1 MPVSRTV
8 LLLAL
13 VSLGTAPLRAEDA
26 AQPEEEAAQPEGEAA
41 QPDAKAAQPE
51 AKAAQPEAKAA
62 QPEAKAESA
71 AAYGE
76 VELASYF
83 ASGPLKRAADALQA
97 GRAAQALKLLPRRP
111 EDVPARWLRALAL
124 RAADR
129 PRAARAAFEE
139 LAAGGGPLGDRALH
153 LAALCAIDGGE
164 AAAADRLLAQVPARY
179 VDADQAVLERVRQLQ
194 KAQVA
199 GPRLAA
205 QVEEVLEPIF
215 SGKVRA
221 DVATAHLLAGDAQLA
236 AGAKEKA
243 RAHWRAAWLDHPL
256 SPAADSAR
264 ARERQLGPGEPI
276 PPVKLVRR
284 AETLLDAHRNR
295 EALDQLSRIKLPS
308 LCRGGCP
315 GDRTPAALLKAAL
328 SLLAPGGLPV
338 EHQPTAEDVSR
349 VPQEPADPVACRAGL
364 DRGRALRKERDYG
377 KARAALAPVVLRC
390 ADPDLRARALYL
402 LAQLQ
407 TMAQDAQVASLWE
420 ALHRNFPASTLS
432 DDAIFAQA
440 LARRRAG
447 DYAGERG
454 FLLDIVEHHPDSD
467 LRTEAQFRL
476 FWSHFAQGHPRQ
488 GVIFLDELAAHPDVD
503 GAEEERAR
511 YWRARALLEPD
522 GAESDAARAAS
533 REAARADLIWL
544 VELRPL
550 TYHGLLARGRLA
562 QLDPERLHALEEEET
577 PRIAAMLRSRAPLR
591 AGALARDPHLL
602 AAIELLRLGM
612 RPEAARELLAVD
624 RAPARALGLE
634 GEEALVLLADLSA
647 RAGDLRNAHA
657 LIRTELRGLLRRTS
671 EPLALRAAG
680 LAYPLAFREQI
691 AKAAQHASIPADLLQ
706 ALMREESALDPAA
719 LSSAGALGLTQLMP
733 STAREIA
740 QRLKLRGYTTG
751 QLVDP
756 EVNIRIG
763 ATYLG
768 QMYRRFHHP
777 ALALASYN
785 AGPGAVAGWMKAR
798 GALPLD
804 AFVEEI
810 PLDETRAYVK
820 RCLRSFAA
828 YQYLY
833 GSGTSRA
840 PQLGQEL
847 ATPEKPKQGSRD
859 TRDPR
864 RGA

>member
-26 AQPEEEAAQPEGEAA
+26 AQPEEEAAQPEAKAA
-41 QPDAKAAQPE
+41 QPEGEAAQPE
-51 AKAAQPEAKAA
+51 AKAAQPEGKAA
-62 QPEAKAESA
+62 SA
-71 AAYGE
+71 ASYGE
-76 VELASYF
+76 AELASYF

-511 YWRARALLEPD
+511 Y
-522 GAESDAARAAS
+522 
-533 REAARADLIWL
+533 
-544 VELRPL
+544 
-550 TYHGLLARGRLA
+550 
-562 QLDPERLHALEEEET
+562 
-577 PRIAAMLRSRAPLR
+577 
-591 AGALARDPHLL
+591 
-602 AAIELLRLGM
+602 
-612 RPEAARELLAVD
+612 
-624 RAPARALGLE
+624 
-634 GEEALVLLADLSA
+634 
-647 RAGDLRNAHA
+647 
-657 LIRTELRGLLRRTS
+657 
-671 EPLALRAAG
+671 
-680 LAYPLAFREQI
+680 
-691 AKAAQHASIPADLLQ
+691 
-706 ALMREESALDPAA
+706 
-719 LSSAGALGLTQLMP
+719 
-733 STAREIA
+733 
-740 QRLKLRGYTTG
+740 
-751 QLVDP
+751 
-756 EVNIRIG
+756 
-763 ATYLG
+763 
-768 QMYRRFHHP
+768 
-777 ALALASYN
+777 
-785 AGPGAVAGWMKAR
+785 
-798 GALPLD
+798 
-804 AFVEEI
+804 
-810 PLDETRAYVK
+810 
-820 RCLRSFAA
+820 
-828 YQYLY
+828 
-833 GSGTSRA
+833 
-840 PQLGQEL
+840 
-847 ATPEKPKQGSRD
+847 
-859 TRDPR
+859 
-864 RGA
+864 

>member
-1 MPVSRTV
+1 MQGAPRAVPELDSAPLRMPQFLTFPNASMPVSKTV

-13 VSLGTAPLRAEDA
+13 AFGAAPLRAEDSTEPA
-26 AQPEEEAAQPEGEAA
+26 
-41 QPDAKAAQPE
+41 
-51 AKAAQPEAKAA
+51 
-62 QPEAKAESA
+62 SA
-71 AAYGE
+71 PAPVVAAYGDA
-76 VELASYF
+76 ELASYF
-83 ASGPLKRAADALQA
+83 ASGPLKRAADAVQA
-97 GRAAQALKLLPRRP
+97 GHAAQALKLLPRKP
-111 EDVPARWLRALAL
+111 EDPPARWLRALAL

-129 PRAARAAFEE
+129 PKAARAAFEE
-139 LAAGGGPLGDRALH
+139 LAAAGGPLGDRALH

-179 VDADQAVLERVRQLQ
+179 VDADQAVLERARQLQ
-194 KAQVA
+194 KAHLA

-205 QVEEVLEPIF
+205 QVEEALEPIF

-236 AGAKEKA
+236 AGAKDKA

-264 ARERQLGPGEPI
+264 ARERQLGLGEPI
-276 PPVKLVRR
+276 PPLKLIRR

-295 EALDQLSRIKLPS
+295 DALDQLARVKLPS
-308 LCRGGCP
+308 LCHGGCP
-315 GDRTPAALLKAAL
+315 DDRTPAALLKAAL
-328 SLLAPGGLPV
+328 SLLAPGSLPA

-349 VPQEPADPVACRAGL
+349 VPQDPADPLACRAGL
-364 DRGRALRKERDYG
+364 DRGRALRKERDYSR
-377 KARAALAPVVLRC
+377 ARAALAPVVLRC

-407 TMAQDAQVASLWE
+407 TMAQDATVASLWE
-420 ALHRNFPASTLS
+420 ALHRNFPDSTLS
-432 DDAIFAQA
+432 DDAVFAQA

-447 DYAGERG
+447 DFAGERA
-454 FLLDIVEHHPDSD
+454 LLHDILEHHPESD
-467 LRTEAQFRL
+467 LRTEAEFRL
-476 FWSHFAQGHPRQ
+476 FWSHFAEGHPRQ
-488 GVIFLDELAAHPDVD
+488 GVIFLDELAAHPDPD
-503 GAEEERAR
+503 GADEERAR
-511 YWRARALLEPD
+511 YWRSRALLEAD
-522 GAESDAARAAS
+522 AAESDAARAAS

-562 QLDPERLHALEEEET
+562 QLDPERLRAIEEEET
-577 PRIAAMLRSRAPLR
+577 PRITAMLRSRPALR
-591 AGALARDPHLL
+591 AGPLARDPHLL
-602 AAIELLRLGM
+602 AAVELLRLGLK
-612 RPEAARELLAVD
+612 PEAARELLAVD
-624 RAPARALGLE
+624 RGPARAPGPE

-657 LIRTELRGLLRRTS
+657 LIRTDLRGLLRRTS
-671 EPLALRAAG
+671 EPLALRAAA
-680 LAYPLAFREQI
+680 LAYPLAFRDQI
-691 AKAAQHASIPADLLQ
+691 AKAAERAKVPADLLQ
-706 ALMREESALDPAA
+706 ALMREESALDPGA

-733 STAREIA
+733 ATARDVA
-740 QRLKLRGYTTG
+740 QRLRLRGYTTD
-751 QLVDP
+751 QLNDP
-756 EVNIRIG
+756 GVNIRIG

-768 QMYRRFHHP
+768 QLYKKFHHP

-785 AGPGAVAGWMKAR
+785 AGPGTVAGWMKAR

-833 GSGTSRA
+833 GPGTSRSPELGEELSTPPR
-840 PQLGQEL
+840 PQ
-847 ATPEKPKQGSRD
+847 QGSLLTKSNRS
-859 TRDPR
+859 
-864 RGA
+864 GA

>member
-1 MPVSRTV
+1 MHVSTTV
-8 LLLAL
+8 LLFAF
-13 VSLGTAPLRAEDA
+13 VSLGAAPLRAQSSAGLEGDA
-26 AQPEEEAAQPEGEAA
+26 PA
-41 QPDAKAAQPE
+41 
-51 AKAAQPEAKAA
+51 
-62 QPEAKAESA
+62 A
-71 AAYGE
+71 AAYGDA
-76 VELASYF
+76 ELLPYF
-83 ASGPLKRAADALQA
+83 ASGPLKRAAAELSA
-97 GRAAQALKLLPRRP
+97 GHAARAVKLIPAKAEEL
-111 EDVPARWLRALAL
+111 PARWLRALAL
-124 RAADR
+124 RAAGQ
-129 PRAARAAFEE
+129 PRAARVAFEA
-139 LAAGGGPLGDRALH
+139 LAASDGPLADRALH
-153 LAALCAIDGGE
+153 LAALCAIDAGD
-164 AAAADRLLAQVPARY
+164 AAAADRLLAQIPARY
-179 VDADQAVLERVRQLQ
+179 VDADQALLERARQLQ
-194 KAQVA
+194 KGQVA
-199 GPRLAA
+199 RPRLAA
-205 QVEEVLEPIF
+205 RIEEVLEPIF

-236 AGAKEKA
+236 AGAKDKA

-264 ARERQLGPGEPI
+264 ARERHLGPGDPI

-284 AETLLDAHRNR
+284 AEVLLDAHRNR
-295 EALDQLSRIKLPS
+295 DALDQLSHIKLPS
-308 LCRGGCP
+308 LCVGGCP
-315 GDRTPAALLKAAL
+315 GDHTPAALLKAAL
-328 SLLAPGGLPV
+328 SVLAPGGLPV
-338 EHQPTAEDVSR
+338 EHQPTADDVSR
-349 VPQEPADPVACRAGL
+349 APQDPADPLACRAGL

-420 ALHRNFPASTLS
+420 ALHRNFPGSTLS
-432 DDAIFAQA
+432 DDAVFAEA

-447 DYAGERG
+447 DFAGERK
-454 FLLDIVEHHPDSD
+454 FLLDIVEHHLDSD

-476 FWSHFAQGHPRQ
+476 FWSHFAEGHPRQ
-488 GVIFLDELAAHPDVD
+488 GVIFLDELAAHPDAD

-522 GAESDAARAAS
+522 GSESEAARAAA

-562 QLDPERLHALEEEET
+562 QLDPERLRALEEEET
-577 PRIAAMLRSRAPLR
+577 PRIAALLRAHPPLR
-591 AGALARDPHLL
+591 AGALAHDPHLL
-602 AAIELLRLGM
+602 AAIELLRLDM

-624 RAPARALGLE
+624 RAPARAVGLE

-671 EPLALRAAG
+671 EPLAMRAAG
-680 LAYPLAFREQI
+680 LAYPLAFRDQI

-706 ALMREESALDPAA
+706 ALMREESALDPGA

-733 STAREIA
+733 STARSIA
-740 QRLKLRGYTTG
+740 QRLKLHGYTT
-751 QLVDP
+751 QRLVDP

-763 ATYLG
+763 AAYLG
-768 QMYRRFHHP
+768 ELYRRFHHP

-847 ATPEKPKQGSRD
+847 ATPAKPQQGSLPILE
-859 TRDPR
+859 TS
-864 RGA
+864 RGT

>member
-1 MPVSRTV
+1 MPQFPTFLTAMRASKTV
-8 LLLAL
+8 LLLWL
-13 VSLGTAPLRAEDA
+13 VTLGSVAVRAE
-26 AQPEEEAAQPEGEAA
+26 
-41 QPDAKAAQPE
+41 
-51 AKAAQPEAKAA
+51 
-62 QPEAKAESA
+62 ESA
-71 AAYGE
+71 RDESAPAYGDA
-76 VELASYF
+76 ELLPYF
-83 ASGPLKRAADALQA
+83 ASGPSKRAFAELQA
-97 GRAAQALKLLPRRP
+97 GRAARALKLIP
-111 EDVPARWLRALAL
+111 EKADDAPTRWLRALAL
-124 RAADR
+124 RAANR
-129 PRAARAAFEE
+129 PRAAREVFEQIA
-139 LAAGGGPLGDRALH
+139 AAGGPLADRALH
-153 LAALCAIDGGE
+153 LAGLSAIDAGD
-164 AAAADRLLAQVPARY
+164 AASAERLLAQVPYRY
-179 VDADQAVLERVRQLQ
+179 VDADQAILERARQLQ
-194 KAQVA
+194 KSHPA

-205 QVEEVLEPIF
+205 RVEEVLEPIF
-215 SGKVRA
+215 AGKLRA
-221 DVATAHLLAGDAQLA
+221 DVASAHLLAGDAQLA

-264 ARERQLGPGEPI
+264 NRERQLGPGEPI
-276 PPVKLVRR
+276 PPLKLIRR
-284 AETLLDAHRNR
+284 AEVLLDAHRNR
-295 EALDQLSRIKLPS
+295 DALDQLSRVKLPS
-308 LCRGGCP
+308 LCLGGCP
-315 GDRTPAALLKAAL
+315 GDRTAGALLKAAL

-338 EHQPTAEDVSR
+338 EHEPTAQDVER
-349 VPQEPADPVACRAGL
+349 VPRDPADPLACRAGF
-364 DRGRALRKERDYG
+364 DRGRALRKMRDYG
-377 KARAALAPVVLRC
+377 KARSALAPVVLRC

-407 TMAQDAQVASLWE
+407 TLSQDAQVASLWE
-420 ALHRNFPASTLS
+420 ALHRNFPSSSLS
-432 DDAIFAQA
+432 DDAVFAQA

-447 DYAGERG
+447 DFAGERA
-454 FLLDIVEHHPDSD
+454 LLEDIVEHHPESD

-476 FWSHFAQGHPRQ
+476 FWSHFAEGHPRQ
-488 GVIFLDELAAHPDVD
+488 GVIFLDGLAAHPDAD

-522 GAESDAARAAS
+522 ASEGEAARAAA
-533 REAARADLIWL
+533 REAARADLLWL

-562 QLDPERLHALEEEET
+562 QLDPERLRAIEDEET
-577 PRIAAMLRSRAPLR
+577 PRIAAMLASRAPLR
-591 AGALARDPHLL
+591 AGTLAGDPHLL
-602 AAIELLRLGM
+602 AAIELLKLGM
-612 RPEAARELLAVD
+612 KPEAARELLAVD
-624 RAPARALGLE
+624 RSPARALGLE

-657 LIRTELRGLLRRTS
+657 LIRTDLRGLLRRTS

-691 AKAAQHASIPADLLQ
+691 AKAAHDASIPADLLQ
-706 ALMREESALDPAA
+706 ALMREESALDPGA

-733 STAREIA
+733 ATARSIA
-740 QRLKLRGYTTG
+740 QRLKLRDYTT
-751 QLVDP
+751 QRLVDP

-763 ATYLG
+763 AAYLG
-768 QMYRRFHHP
+768 ELYRRFHHP

-833 GSGTSRA
+833 GSGPSRA

-847 ATPEKPKQGSRD
+847 AAPQQPKQGSRVTSN
-859 TRDPR
+859 TRQ
-864 RGA
+864 GA

>member
-1 MPVSRTV
+1 MPLSRTV
-8 LLLAL
+8 LLLGL
-13 VSLGTAPLRAEDA
+13 VSLGAAPLRAETSA
-26 AQPEEEAAQPEGEAA
+26 PPERETEV
-41 QPDAKAAQPE
+41 
-51 AKAAQPEAKAA
+51 
-62 QPEAKAESA
+62 A

-76 VELASYF
+76 AELAPYF
-83 ASGPLKRAADALQA
+83 EAGPLKRAAAELQA
-97 GRAAQALKLLPRRP
+97 GRAAQALRLIRKKP
-111 EDVPARWLRALAL
+111 DDFAGRWLRALAL

-129 PRAARAAFEE
+129 PRAARVAFEE
-139 LAAGGGPLGDRALH
+139 LAAAGGPLADRALH
-153 LAALCAIDGGE
+153 LAALSAIDGGE
-164 AAAADRLLAQVPARY
+164 ATAADRLLAQVPARY
-179 VDADQAVLERVRQLQ
+179 VDADQALLERARQLE
-194 KAQVA
+194 KAHVA

-205 QVEEVLEPIF
+205 QVEDVLEPIF
-215 SGKVRA
+215 GGKVRGDLA
-221 DVATAHLLAGDAQLA
+221 SAHLLAGDAQLA
-236 AGAKEKA
+236 AGARDKA

-284 AETLLDAHRNR
+284 AEALLDAHRNR

-308 LCRGGCP
+308 LCHGGCP
-315 GDRTPAALLKAAL
+315 GDRTPAALLKEAL
-328 SLLAPGGLPV
+328 SLLAPGGLPA
-338 EHQPTAEDVSR
+338 EHQPTAEDISHAPR
-349 VPQEPADPVACRAGL
+349 DPADPLACRAGL
-364 DRGRALRKERDYG
+364 ARGRALRKQRDYG

-420 ALHRNFPASTLS
+420 ALHRNFPGSTLS
-432 DDAIFAQA
+432 DDAVFAQA

-447 DYAGERG
+447 DYAGERV
-454 FLLDIVEHHPDSD
+454 LLHDLVEHHPDSD
-467 LRTEAQFRL
+467 LRTEAEFRL
-476 FWSHFAQGHPRQ
+476 FWSHFAEGHPRQ
-488 GVIFLDELAAHPDVD
+488 GVIFLDALAAHPDAD

-522 GAESDAARAAS
+522 NGESEAARDAA

-562 QLDPERLHALEEEET
+562 QLDPERLSALEKEET
-577 PRIAAMLRSRAPLR
+577 PRIAALLRSRAPLR
-591 AGALARDPHLL
+591 AGGLARDPHLL

-612 RPEAARELLAVD
+612 KAEAARELLAVD
-624 RAPARALGLE
+624 RAPARTLGTE
-634 GEEALVLLADLSA
+634 GEEPLVLLADLSA
-647 RAGDLRNAHA
+647 RTGDLRNAHA

-691 AKAAQHASIPADLLQ
+691 AKAAQRASIPADLLQ

-733 STAREIA
+733 STARSIA
-740 QRLKLRGYTTG
+740 QRLKLPGYTTER
-751 QLVDP
+751 LVDP

-763 ATYLG
+763 AAYLG
-768 QMYRRFHHP
+768 ELYKRFHHP

-833 GSGTSRA
+833 APGPSRA
-840 PQLGQEL
+840 PQLGEEL
-847 ATPEKPKQGSRD
+847 STPPRPQQGAVLPSVPPAAPENGQKD
-859 TRDPR
+859 H
-864 RGA
+864 RGGAESAEVSGS